1 MDKLLTAKEAS
12 QALRIHVNTLHKYL
26 GNGQLKG
33 FKVGGTRYSRW
44 RITAADLRNFLQN
57 GS

>member
-26 GNGQLKG
+26 GSGQLKG
-33 FKVGGTRYSRW
+33 FKVGGARYSRW